1 MSASQ
6 EFCFLLI
13 FLFATFVNLCIWF
26 FIDVN
31 DLKHPGVPI
40 GVLLAI
46 DIGILITMF
55 LGLFGVFG

>member
-6 EFCFLLI
+6 EFCSFLI

-46 DIGILITMF
+46 DIGTLITMF

>member
-1 MSASQ
+1 MA
-6 EFCFLLI
+6 EYTYKDVI
-13 FLFATFVNLCIWF
+13 
-26 FIDVN
+26 IDPN

-46 DIGILITMF
+46 DIGILIILF